1 MQSNPSTAKF
11 GVPLPMNLLH
21 RYVTRQVLVTFLI
34 AVAVLSG
41 VFVLGSILVRV
52 LDLLVNH
59 DVPLIFVARLIAYI
73 VPFSLMYT
81 IPWAMLTT
89 VLLVF
94 GKMSAENELIAV
106 RACGVS
112 LPNLCAP
119 VLALA
124 IILSGL
130 CFWIN
135 ISVAPQAQQAMK
147 DTVKDLATR
156 DPLALFGSDRIIDQ
170 FPGRKIYVGQKE
182 GAKLKNIQVYEF
194 DGSERPTRVVVAREG
209 RLEVDLKQKQVL
221 LRLNNAIY
229 EERDP
234 QDPGNIRRIRQGI
247 TMEEGVMPIS
257 LEELYARSQKQR
269 GLSSL
274 TLTELNTELQSDV
287 ANSERKSATLTELNK
302 RYSLS
307 LGCFAL
313 ALVGIPLGITAHRR
327 ETSVGFA
334 MSLGVAV
341 CYFVFIMVADN
352 FRNTPSARP
361 EWLIWLPNLIFITLG
376 AILFTRLWRR

>member
-1 MQSNPSTAKF
+1 
-11 GVPLPMNLLH
+11 MNLLH

-41 VFVLGSILVRV
+41 IFVVGSIMVKV

-59 DVPLIFVARLIAYI
+59 DVPLIFVGRFIAYI

-94 GKMSAENELIAV
+94 GKLSAENELIAV
-106 RACGVS
+106 RTCGVS
-112 LPNLCAP
+112 LPNLCVP
-119 VLALA
+119 VLILSAL
-124 IILSGL
+124 LSGL

-135 ISVAPQAQQAMK
+135 ISVAPQAQQQMK
-147 DTVKDLATR
+147 ETLKDVATS
-156 DPLALFGSDRIIDQ
+156 DPLSLFGSDRIIDQ

-182 GAKLKNIQVYEF
+182 GASLRNIQVYEL
-194 DGSERPTRVVVAREG
+194 DPNNRPLRVIAAREG
-209 RLEVDLKQKQVL
+209 RLELDLTQQQVL
-221 LRLNNAIY
+221 LRLLNATY

-234 QDPGNIRRIRQGI
+234 MDLNNIKKIRQGI
-247 TMEEGVMPIS
+247 TMEEGVLPIS
-257 LEELYARSQKQR
+257 LVELYKKNQRR

-274 TLTELNTELQSDV
+274 TLTELSSELKTHGDTERQ
-287 ANSERKSATLTELNK
+287 SATRTELNK

-327 ETSVGFA
+327 ETSIGFA
-334 MSLGVAV
+334 LSLAVAV
-341 CYFVFIMVADN
+341 AYFMFIMVADN
-352 FRNTPSARP
+352 FRNTPAAHP
-361 EWLIWLPNLIFITLG
+361 EWLIWLPNIVFLTLG
-376 AILFTRLWRR
+376 ATLFTRLARR